1 MTSRLAMDP
10 VIIDAADGAA
20 SMRRKEQWYTE
31 IDFGVDWENVEKK
44 LTQWTP
50 WSSTWASDDEWHL
63 LRNPIYREA
72 QPPIQ
77 KKGFFLP
84 ICLQGGTKLFRLT
97 TPSTQPD
104 GRPTPPRNKSLQ
116 LSTERTNHRYPPWQ
130 YEEQFL
136 VQWLDGASSTAP
148 LPKKGAHSK
157 DLCFT
162 GESFC
167 CLSTCVRVC
176 VYMLHKCRNV
186 PTSRC
191 KMSKCKDML

>member
-1 MTSRLAMDP
+1 MDP

-31 IDFGVDWENVEKK
+31 NDFGVDWENVEKK

-50 WSSTWASDDEWHL
+50 WSLMWASDDEWHL

-84 ICLQGGTKLFRLT
+84 TCLQGGTKLFRLT

-136 VQWLDGASSTAP
+136 VRGLTAHLLQLPCLKKERIARIYALPVKASVV
-148 LPKKGAHSK
+148 
-157 DLCFT
+157 
-162 GESFC
+162 
-167 CLSTCVRVC
+167 CLRVC
-176 VYMLHKCRNV
+176 VYVCICNRSVGMCQHLAVK
-186 PTSRC
+186 
-191 KMSKCKDML
+191 